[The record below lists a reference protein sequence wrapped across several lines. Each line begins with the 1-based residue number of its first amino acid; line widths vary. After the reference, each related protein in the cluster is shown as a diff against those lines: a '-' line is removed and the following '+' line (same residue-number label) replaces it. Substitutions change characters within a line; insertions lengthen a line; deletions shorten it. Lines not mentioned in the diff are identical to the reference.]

1 MKIRN
6 KVFEHPSGLLA
17 MAFLTKRVLVAVATG
32 ALLGILCIIGVG
44 YRVGYDEVTYLF
56 AI

>member
-1 MKIRN
+1 
-6 KVFEHPSGLLA
+6 